1 VLIPEMGDQVPPPYA
16 VKVRRCTI
24 HAGRYRWDIHENGRP
39 VQSSA
44 DSFATEH
51 EAEASGLI
59 EMEGLISKPRIG
71 R

>member
-1 VLIPEMGDQVPPPYA
+1 M
-16 VKVRRCTI
+16 I

-59 EMEGLISKPRIG
+59 EMKKLISKNRVG

>member
-1 VLIPEMGDQVPPPYA
+1 MADQVPPPYA

-24 HAGRYRWDIHENGRP
+24 HAGRYRWDIHENDRP

-44 DSFATEH
+44 GSFATEH

-59 EMEGLISKPRIG
+59 EMKKLISKNRVG